1 MVSFALSQVFCPLA
15 PTGAAAVGLQA
26 GVEEAML
33 VGAGIWAVREL
44 GMALQEWGLEI
55 GVVN

>member
-1 MVSFALSQVFCPLA
+1 M
-15 PTGAAAVGLQA
+15 GLQA